1 MATDTIVFST
11 LAVAST
17 STTFGASTTGYALT
31 FITIINNG
39 TNAITIFQGSD
50 SFVGS
55 MSLTGGQGITFE
67 ASGNETLP
75 EIKITTGSGTTSVSV
90 AHN

>member
-1 MATDTIVFST
+1 MATDTIVFTT

-50 SFVGS
+50 SFVG
-55 MSLTGGQGITFE
+55 
-67 ASGNETLP
+67 
-75 EIKITTGSGTTSVSV
+75 
-90 AHN
+90 